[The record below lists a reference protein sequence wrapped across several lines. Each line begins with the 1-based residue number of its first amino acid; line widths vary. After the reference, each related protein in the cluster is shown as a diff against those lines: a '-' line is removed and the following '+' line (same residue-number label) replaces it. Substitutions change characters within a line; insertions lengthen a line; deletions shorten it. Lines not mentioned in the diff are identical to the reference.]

1 MNVLRHLARALG
13 CLAVLALGIALVLGL
28 NQLGGWLAQALALP
42 RGGDGRL
49 AWDLAWVAVSCA
61 AALWMIARWA
71 PAAKR
76 ALSLLAW
83 ALLAG
88 AVAWGDTQLGSDF
101 PTWFRAGLWLMLAA
115 LLAATLWLTR
125 KRSPMRA
132 S

>member
-1 MNVLRHLARALG
+1 MSVLRQLARALG
-13 CLAVLALGIALVLGL
+13 CLAVLALGIALIPGL

-61 AALWMIARWA
+61 AALWTVARWA
-71 PAAKR
+71 PAGKR
-76 ALSLLAW
+76 ALTLLVW

-88 AVAWGDTQLGSDF
+88 GLAWGDTQLGAEF

-115 LLAATLWLTR
+115 LLAASLWLTR
-125 KRSPMRA
+125 KRSPGRA
-132 S
+132 A